1 MVWTDDAN
9 GPAEDIIPQTSVVDL
24 GNASNPFKSIHVVNA
39 YVTENLDV
47 QGDITLGDTVLTNA
61 DAIAASNAGKAGYIT
76 ARVPAV
82 SKLSASLH
90 LSPLTTA
97 AFTQATYV
105 ATYQAPE
112 DIMNLTLVYGNYV
125 GNGDTFS
132 GNDIQV
138 KACIQYTGS
147 AIEPVFFGV
156 SRTVTITNG
165 APFVESSP
173 VGLYIP
179 KDTTFTIRTWVSVA
193 APGMFIPLNTSFT
206 IAMGEGFVSGSDA
219 VDSTTPPT
227 LSDGQGYGPFAV
239 YAQTR
244 KRSPKAV
251 CILGDSIATGYNGVS
266 APTIASFVQKAF
278 NNNQATALSTDVF
291 YQNVARP
298 SDALTSYVP
307 GGQNTRYRDTLA
319 ARCNN
324 FIMCAGN
331 NDIQNSP
338 GTLVS
343 MQANLLSIANKYSL
357 LGNFYVCTIT
367 PRAISTNSFATAG
380 GQTNQGALVT
390 GAANNGSGLIRI
402 TAPSHA
408 VQSSGQQ
415 IIVANVG
422 GVPNATGTW
431 TVTRIDANNLDL
443 DGSTF
448 AGSYTSGGTISRL
461 TQEQVRVGYNDWL
474 RDTSASGAIAQS
486 NGTIA
491 GVFDISSKI
500 EVNSSNVI
508 TLNGGLW
515 LATNTTD
522 GVHPN
527 ATGHSTMRT
536 AVDVS
541 LFI

>member
-1 MVWTDDAN
+1 MSRQGKIWTDDPA
-9 GPAEDIIPQTSVVDL
+9 GPSTDVVPTRDRTFDL
-24 GNASNPFKSIHVVNA
+24 GKPEAQFNHIYVEDVVIDGN
-39 YVTENLDV
+39 TIDS
-47 QGDITLGDTVLTNA
+47 A
-61 DAIAASNAGKAGYIT
+61 DAIAAANAGKAGYIT
-76 ARVPAV
+76 ARIPAV

-90 LSPLTTA
+90 LSPLTTSG
-97 AFTQATYV
+97 FTQATYV

-112 DIMNLTLVYGNYV
+112 DIMNLTLVYGNYI
-125 GNGDTFS
+125 GNNDAFT

-138 KACIQYTGS
+138 KACVQYTGS

-173 VGLYIP
+173 VGVYIP

-193 APGMFIPLNTSFT
+193 SSGMFIPLNTSFT
-206 IAMGEGFVSGSDA
+206 IAMGEGFVSGSDV
-219 VDSTTPPT
+219 VDSTTAPT

-244 KRSPKAV
+244 KRSPKSV
-251 CILGDSIATGYNGVS
+251 CIMGDSIATGYAGVS
-266 APTIASFVQKAF
+266 APTVASFVQKAF
-278 NNNQATALSTDVF
+278 NDNQATTLTTNVF
-291 YQNVARP
+291 YQNIARP
-298 SDALTSYVP
+298 SAALAEYIP
-307 GGQNTRYRDTLA
+307 GIQNLRYRDSLA

-331 NDIQNSP
+331 NDIQNNP
-338 GTLVS
+338 GTLS
-343 MQANLLSIANKYSL
+343 SIKANLLLIANKYSL

-367 PRAISTNSFATAG
+367 PRCISSNSFATAG

-408 VQSSGQQ
+408 VQASGQQ

-431 TVTRIDANNLDL
+431 VVTRIDGNTLDL
-443 DGSTF
+443 VGSTF
-448 AGSYTSGGTISRL
+448 AGTYTSGGTISRL

-491 GVFDISSKI
+491 GVFDIASKI
-500 EVNSSNVI
+500 EVNSSGTI

-515 LATNTTD
+515 LPGNTTD

-527 ATGHSTMRT
+527 TTGHSTMRT
-536 AVDVS
+536 AIDAA
-541 LFI
+541 LFV